1 MSNTDG
7 DRERL
12 ERLLAAADRVVAQQV
27 PPPPERSRWLPVVM
41 LAFAGL
47 FAVFLG
53 VKLAAGGDD
62 GPSTVPGQTS
72 VVPTAVPTPVVS
84 TTMPVVITFPP
95 TTAQTTTTTVADTSL
110 AVTTTTWVA
119 TPGEA
124 VRSTTWTNGVF
135 VLSGAVP
142 DQQTADA
149 LVGAFTAA
157 AGSGNVQSTL
167 TIVPGAPLVES
178 EPLLAPGA
186 IPFAPNSAALPAS
199 SAPFLDTLARLL
211 QQNPTLALDIN
222 TFTNSVGPT
231 ESNLVLSQQRADAIA
246 LYLVASGITPDRL
259 KATGFGEGFPIAD
272 DATEEGR
279 NANRRVE
286 FTLHHLLG

>member
-12 ERLLAAADRVVAQQV
+12 ERLIAAADRVVAQKVV
-27 PPPPERSRWLPVVM
+27 PPPKQSRWVPVAM
-41 LAFAGL
+41 LACAGIV
-47 FAVFLG
+47 AVFLG

-84 TTMPVVITFPP
+84 TTLPVVITFPP
-95 TTAQTTTTTVADTSL
+95 TTAQTTTTTVADTTPAPS
-110 AVTTTTWVA
+110 TTVWTQ
-119 TPGEA
+119 TPGTP
-124 VRSTTWTNGVF
+124 VRSTTYTNGVF
-135 VLSGAVP
+135 VVAGAVP

-149 LVGAFTAA
+149 VVGAFTAA

-167 TIVPGAPLVES
+167 LVAAGAPLVES

-199 SAPFLDTLARLL
+199 SAAFLDTLARLM
-211 QQNPTLALDIN
+211 QQNSTLTIDIN
-222 TFTNSVGPT
+222 TFTNSIGPT
-231 ESNLVLSQQRADAIA
+231 DSNLVLSQQRADAIA
-246 LYLVASGITPDRL
+246 LYLIASGISPDRMT
-259 KATGFGEGFPIAD
+259 ATGFGEGFPIAD
-272 DATEEGR
+272 DATEDGR
-279 NANRRVE
+279 NRNRRVE
-286 FTLHHLLG
+286 FTLHHLIG

>member
-12 ERLLAAADRVVAQQV
+12 ERLIAAADRVVAQQV
-27 PPPPERSRWLPVVM
+27 DPPQKPTRWLPVAM
-41 LAFAGL
+41 LACAGV

-53 VKLAAGGDD
+53 VQLASGGDD
-62 GPSTVPGQTS
+62 GGTTVPGQTS

-84 TTMPVVITFPP
+84 TTLPVVITFPP
-95 TTAQTTTTTVADTSL
+95 TTAQTTTTTA
-110 AVTTTTWVA
+110 AATTTTA
-119 TPGEA
+119 FTPTPGVP

-135 VLSGAVP
+135 AVTGVVP

-157 AGSGNVQSTL
+157 AGTGNVQSAL
-167 TIVPGAPLVES
+167 SIVGGAPLVEE

-186 IPFAPNSAALPAS
+186 IPFAPNSASLPAS

-211 QQNPTLALDIN
+211 QQNPTLTLDIN
-222 TFTNSVGPT
+222 TFTNSIGPAD
-231 ESNLVLSQQRADAIA
+231 SNLVLSQQRADAIA
-246 LYLVASGITPDRL
+246 LYLIASGITPDRL
-259 KATGFGEGFPIAD
+259 TATGFGEEFPIAD
-272 DATEEGR
+272 EATEEGR

>member
-12 ERLLAAADRVVAQQV
+12 ERLIAAADRVVAQQV

-41 LAFAGL
+41 LACAGL

-72 VVPTAVPTPVVS
+72 VVPTAVPTPLVS
-84 TTMPVVITFPP
+84 TTLPVVITFPP
-95 TTAQTTTTTVADTSL
+95 TTAQTTTTVADTSL
-110 AVTTTTWVA
+110 AATTTTWVA
-119 TPGEA
+119 TPGVP

-135 VLSGAVP
+135 VLSGSVP
-142 DQQTADA
+142 DQQTSDA
-149 LVGAFTAA
+149 LIGAFTAA

-167 TIVPGAPLVES
+167 LVAAGAPLVES

-211 QQNPTLALDIN
+211 QQNPTLAIDIN
-222 TFTNSVGPT
+222 TFTNSIGPA

-272 DATEEGR
+272 DTTEDGR
-279 NANRRVE
+279 NRNRRVE

>member
-7 DRERL
+7 ERERL
-12 ERLLAAADRVVAQQV
+12 ERLIAAADRVVAQQV
-27 PPPPERSRWLPVVM
+27 PPAPERSRWLPVVM
-41 LAFAGL
+41 LACAGL

-72 VVPTAVPTPVVS
+72 VVPTAVPTPLVS
-84 TTMPVVITFPP
+84 TTLPVVITFPP
-95 TTAQTTTTTVADTSL
+95 TTAQTTTTVADTSL

-119 TPGEA
+119 TPGVA

-135 VLSGAVP
+135 VLSGSVP

-149 LVGAFTAA
+149 LIGAFTAA

-167 TIVPGAPLVES
+167 VIAAGAPLVES

-211 QQNPTLALDIN
+211 QQNPTLAIDIN
-222 TFTNSVGPT
+222 TFTNSIGPA

-272 DATEEGR
+272 DSTEDGR
-279 NANRRVE
+279 NRNRRVE

>member
-7 DRERL
+7 ERERL
-12 ERLLAAADRVVAQQV
+12 ERLIAAADRVVAQQV
-27 PPPPERSRWLPVVM
+27 PPAPERSRWLPVVM
-41 LAFAGL
+41 LACAGL

-72 VVPTAVPTPVVS
+72 VVPTAVPTPLVS
-84 TTMPVVITFPP
+84 TTLPVVITFPP
-95 TTAQTTTTTVADTSL
+95 TTAQTTTTVADTSP

-119 TPGEA
+119 TPGVA

-135 VLSGAVP
+135 VLSGSVP

-149 LVGAFTAA
+149 LIGAFTAA

-167 TIVPGAPLVES
+167 VIAAGAPLVES

-211 QQNPTLALDIN
+211 QQNPTLAIDIN
-222 TFTNSVGPT
+222 TFTNSIGPA

-272 DATEEGR
+272 DTTEDGR
-279 NANRRVE
+279 NRNRRVE